1 MKGIEVPERTEDFTA
16 DPVELFFD
24 LAFVFAF
31 SQLVARLVHD
41 PDWAGAGETALL
53 FWLIWL
59 PWSQFTWAANAVSGN
74 GRGVRVYFL
83 VATAASMPM
92 AASITTAFDAGGTT
106 FAISICVIMAMGL
119 STMVLSVG
127 SLDEQRGA
135 VINWTIRTFA
145 AMAILLVGSFLDGG
159 ARIAVWILA
168 SAIILIAMA
177 SAGHDDWL
185 IRGGHFAERHGL
197 ILIIALGEV
206 IVAIGLPV
214 VLALQD
220 GDGLE
225 ASTTIAL
232 VASGAFAGLMWWAYF
247 DRVSPALEHRVESIE
262 EPDERGRYARDIYT
276 FLHAVIVAGVLLA
289 AAALE
294 EITLHP
300 TEEVP
305 DRFRL
310 MLFAGIGLTL
320 LGVVACAWRAFHAVA
335 RERISA
341 VVAIGLV
348 IGVTASVD
356 GILVIIAI
364 DVVLAAMLALEH
376 ARIER

>member
-31 SQLVARLVHD
+31 SQLVSRLIHD
-41 PDWAGAGETALL
+41 PTWSGVGETALL

-92 AASITTAFDAGGTT
+92 AASVTTAYDAGGPT
-106 FAISICVIMAMGL
+106 FAISLCVIMAMGL
-119 STMVLSVG
+119 STMLLSVG
-127 SLDEQRGA
+127 TMEEHRGA
-135 VINWTIRTFA
+135 IRGWLGRTVA
-145 AMAILLVGSFLDGG
+145 AMAVLLVGSFLDGG
-159 ARIAVWILA
+159 ARTVVWIVA
-168 SAIILIAMA
+168 SLIIVWAMA
-177 SAGHDDWL
+177 SAGQEEWI

-197 ILIIALGEV
+197 ILIIALGEI

-214 VLALQD
+214 VRALDD

-225 ASTTIAL
+225 MSTLLAL

-247 DRVSPALEHRVESIE
+247 DRVSPALEHRADTIDDPQES
-262 EPDERGRYARDIYT
+262 GRYARDVYT
-276 FLHAVIVAGVLLA
+276 ALHAVIVAGVLLS

-294 EITLHP
+294 EIALHP
-300 TEEVP
+300 TDEVP
-305 DRFRL
+305 DEFRM
-310 MLFAGIGLTL
+310 MLFAGVGLTL
-320 LGVVACAWRAFHAVA
+320 LAVVACVWRAFDALA
-335 RERISA
+335 RERLIAVAAIGA
-341 VVAIGLV
+341 VVAFTGMV
-348 IGVTASVD
+348 N
-356 GILVIIAI
+356 GIVVIIAVDLVI
-364 DVVLAAMLALEH
+364 AAMLALEH